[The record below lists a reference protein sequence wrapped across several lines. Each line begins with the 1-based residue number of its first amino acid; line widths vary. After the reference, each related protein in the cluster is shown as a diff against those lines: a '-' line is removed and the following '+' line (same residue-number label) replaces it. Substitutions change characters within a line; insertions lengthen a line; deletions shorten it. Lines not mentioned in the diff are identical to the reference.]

1 MNRYND
7 EPNERGCFD
16 LIFWAVV
23 ITGLFGLIAYVM
35 IGGGK

>member
-1 MNRYND
+1 MNKYND

-23 ITGLFGLIAYVM
+23 ITGWFLIIALEV